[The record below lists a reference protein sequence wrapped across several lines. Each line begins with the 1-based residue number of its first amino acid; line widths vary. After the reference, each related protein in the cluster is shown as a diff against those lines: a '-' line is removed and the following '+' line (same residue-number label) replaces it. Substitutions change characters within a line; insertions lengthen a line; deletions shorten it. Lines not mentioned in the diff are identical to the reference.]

1 MLENQSVDQKTQ
13 ILA

>member
-13 ILA
+13 SLA